1 MNKWYGHGHVG
12 KNPEIKTID
21 SGKKVAKFT
30 FATSEKYKD
39 AQGELCSHT
48 EWHSIVMWDKL
59 AELCE
64 KYVKKGSE
72 LILGGKI
79 SYRDYTDKEGAKK
92 YFTEIIC
99 NEIDFCG
106 KKESEPTPEK
116 IADKQGEWQGKKE
129 VKSMSNINELPGAN
143 DAPGSDELSDLPF
156 ILTIPIALGI
166 LMQFMI

>member
-12 KNPEIKTID
+12 KTPEVKTID

-30 FATSEKYKD
+30 FATSESYKD
-39 AQGELCSHT
+39 SQGERQTKT
-48 EWHSIVMWDKL
+48 EWHSIVAWDKL

-72 LILGGKI
+72 LIVEGKI
-79 SYRDYTDKEGAKK
+79 SYRDYTDKEGVKK

-99 NEIDFCG
+99 NSIEFCG
-106 KKESEPTPEK
+106 SKKDAEQTTPAEEK
-116 IADKQGEWQGKKE
+116 LNDKQGEWQGKKE
-129 VKSMSNINELPGAN
+129 VKSISDINELPGAN
-143 DAPGSDELSDLPF
+143 DSPDDLPF
-156 ILTIPIALGI
+156 VLTIPITLGF